1 MKKKL
6 LIIAV
11 GNNFS
16 FIHDIG
22 TELRDEFDVEFWD
35 KSYEENDSSLY
46 RALFDADVVWLEWAD
61 GANLRIIDAFG
72 SRLKIILR
80 IHRYELFQK
89 RTLEAISHIDPDKI
103 AKLLFVGF
111 YIQSIGMTK
120 FPWMER
126 GICIPNLI
134 DVDKFPLCEKEEG
147 RNLLFL
153 GRVSYVKNLPLL
165 LNLFQALPRAW
176 NYRLHIVGE
185 ISDLELEY
193 YQDNFLRKTDM
204 ERFVTFHGRIQ
215 HDLIPQFMKSM
226 HYIISTSIFESQGVG
241 ILEAMSTG
249 LKPVVYSFGGAENF
263 FPEKY
268 LFVSGSN
275 FQYRLSPM
283 HYYTP
288 REYRDF
294 VVEKYSIQNNLW
306 RYAEVIREVA
316 DG

>member
-6 LIIAV
+6 LIIAA

-22 TELRDEFDVEFWD
+22 MALQSEFDVGFWRHPIEGGD
-35 KSYEENDSSLY
+35 NSLY
-46 RALFDADVVWLEWAD
+46 KLIKAADVVWLEWAD
-61 GANLRIIDAFG
+61 GISLSVLNSYTAKF
-72 SRLKIILR
+72 ILR
-80 IHRYELFQK
+80 IHRYELFQP
-89 RTLEAISHIDPDKI
+89 RTLEAISHIDPNKV

-120 FPWMER
+120 FPWMEK
-126 GICIPNLI
+126 GIVIPNLI
-134 DVDKFPLCEKEEG
+134 DVDRFPLCEKEEG

-165 LNLFQALPRAW
+165 LNFFQMLPQAW
-176 NYRLHIVGE
+176 GYRLHIVGN
-185 ISDLELEY
+185 ISNPELEY

-204 ERFVTFHGRIQ
+204 ERLVTFHGRIQ
-215 HDLIPQFMKSM
+215 HDLLPEFMRDM

-241 ILEAMSTG
+241 VLEAMSTG

-268 LFVSGSN
+268 LFITGSN
-275 FQYRLSPM
+275 FQYRLSPT